1 MGYHSMEALL
11 DVIYP
16 HSCIGCEGLIEGSP
30 FKNICTRCVS
40 HLHRVAPPCCGV
52 CGYPILGAV
61 EEDRVCPHC
70 IDLEPIFESGR
81 TLLLHR
87 GLGREI
93 IQRLK
98 YHRAFY
104 LLEDVQTIMKMCSW
118 LPGFLEN
125 SVLVPVPLHARK
137 QRERGYNQSLVLA
150 QCFSAAGNGLPIAD
164 VLVRTKDTDTQTRLK
179 RGERRR
185 NISNAFAVSEKE
197 ALRKDVSYIVIDDVF
212 TTGVTLNAC
221 CRVLRKSGARNL
233 RVLTLAHG

>member
-1 MGYHSMEALL
+1 M
-11 DVIYP
+11 
-16 HSCIGCEGLIEGSP
+16 
-30 FKNICTRCVS
+30 
-40 HLHRVAPPCCGV
+40 
-52 CGYPILGAV
+52 
-61 EEDRVCPHC
+61 
-70 IDLEPIFESGR
+70 
-81 TLLLHR
+81 
-87 GLGREI
+87 
-93 IQRLK
+93 
-98 YHRAFY
+98 
-104 LLEDVQTIMKMCSW
+104 
-118 LPGFLEN
+118 
-125 SVLVPVPLHARK
+125 
-137 QRERGYNQSLVLA
+137 LA